1 MKKDL
6 IPLFSII
13 LLVLLSSCKAELE
26 ELEDYNTKKYTL
38 INQDSAIVEFP
49 TLLHGNI
56 GVMGYIFT
64 NCPDICPITT
74 NNMRRIQ
81 DSLKSINITNVKF
94 LSISFDV
101 ETDKPS
107 ILKEFAE
114 MRNLDLSNW
123 QFLTGKKGT
132 IDELMKKVGVV
143 AFKGDSTVFEDGSRS
158 IYYVHTDRIQLVD
171 KNGMLRRN
179 YIGSKL
185 RMDEIMNDIQTLNE
199 E

>member
-1 MKKDL
+1 MKKNH
-6 IPLFSII
+6 IPLLTII
-13 LLVLLSSCKAELE
+13 LFVSLISCKAELE
-26 ELEDYNTKKYTL
+26 ELEDYNAKKYSLVNHESNT
-38 INQDSAIVEFP
+38 VEFP
-49 TLLHGNI
+49 TLLDGNI
-56 GVMGYIFT
+56 GIMGYIFT

-81 DSLKSINITNVKF
+81 DSLKSKNITNVKF
-94 LSISFDV
+94 VSISFDV

-107 ILKEFAE
+107 VLKEFAQV
-114 MRNLDLSNW
+114 RNLDLSNW
-123 QFLTGKKGT
+123 QFLTGKRET

-143 AFKGDSTVFEDGSRS
+143 AFKGDSTVFEDGSKS
-158 IYYVHTDRIQLVD
+158 FYYVHTDRIQLVD

-185 RMDEIMNDIQTLNE
+185 RMDEIMNDIETLNE